1 MKGTV
6 TRILIIISSIM
17 TIVGLLL
24 MYQTME
30 ASKDQ
35 QVITVHIHE
44 GEIETVAFA
53 DLTLVPGSSSQ
64 YIVKIKSDTAEN
76 CELSLDFVRTAQS
89 PLEEFAYVRIISD
102 GEVVYD
108 ALLAEAFET
117 KLSLPVHFG
126 LLHNTELTVEYYM
139 PIEVGNEAKNAEAH
153 FELHLTASN
162 E

>member
-64 YIVKIKSDTAEN
+64 YTVKIKSDTAEN

-102 GEVVYD
+102 GGVVYD
-108 ALLAEAFET
+108 ALLAEAFV
-117 KLSLPVHFG
+117 SARAF
-126 LLHNTELTVEYYM
+126 
-139 PIEVGNEAKNAEAH
+139 
-153 FELHLTASN
+153 
-162 E
+162 